1 MVRTTPARVAALD
14 PTALRL
20 AVAPS
25 REIPVGFAV
34 VRAFRLAGATSA
46 GLGLGVGFGVL
57 CFHGFAVAVDVD
69 DFPDDAAAVFDDDF
83 GPVAITR
90 VVAWDV
96 AWFAAGR
103 WWCWCWWWGWRGSA
117 FWRWRVRFGVW
128 VDCSD
133 DFAAGVF
140 VDDLDDVALAVFVGD
155 FALDADFVRGFG
167 DGLAFVVVLRD
178 FVADGAGAAAGYGES
193 VVFAVLPGSVAW
205 LSG

>member
-1 MVRTTPARVAALD
+1 MSTVPARVAALD
-14 PTALRL
+14 PAAFRL

-25 REIPVGFAV
+25 REIPVGFSV

-46 GLGLGVGFGVL
+46 LFRLGLGFGVL
-57 CFHGFAVAVDVD
+57 CFHGLAVAVDVD
-69 DFPDDAAAVFDDDF
+69 NFPDDAAAVFHDDF
-83 GPVAITR
+83 GPVAITH

-96 AWFAAGR
+96 AWFAAG
-103 WWCWCWWWGWRGSA
+103 WWWGSA
-117 FWRWRVRFGVW
+117 FWRRIGFGVR

-140 VDDLDDVALAVFVGD
+140 VDDFDDVALAVFVGD

-178 FVADGAGAAAGYGES
+178 FVADGAGAATGYGES

-205 LSG
+205 LSS